1 MAFTSFNWDSSSL
14 IWYRTGDL
22 GYRNSSGDIECIG
35 RKDSQIKIAGRRVEI
50 GEIESALSRFK
61 KTEGVIVV
69 PLKDNQNIV
78 IGCVGYT
85 LDDITKE
92 QILRIR
98 KDIIEFLDPVFFPKK
113 IISISQFP
121 KSMSGKIDRKKLEIM
136 AKDI

>member
-98 KDIIEFLDPVFFPKK
+98 KDIICLLYTSPSPRD
-113 IISISQFP
+113 
-121 KSMSGKIDRKKLEIM
+121 
-136 AKDI
+136 